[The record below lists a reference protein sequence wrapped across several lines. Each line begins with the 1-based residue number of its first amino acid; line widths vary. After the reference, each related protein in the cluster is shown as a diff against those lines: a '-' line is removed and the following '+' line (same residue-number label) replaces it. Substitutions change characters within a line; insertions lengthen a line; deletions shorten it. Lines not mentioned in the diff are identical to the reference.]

1 MTRVYYKEA
10 VAAIVVFDITN
21 RKTFGAV
28 DAWLKDVHDKLDLD
42 TGSSIPILLLANKTD
57 LLKEKAACVEDAE
70 LEQYV
75 AANGLIGSYKTSAK
89 ENESISDAMKFLV
102 SHLRDADRSRNA
114 ANPTPASPQN
124 ETFTLHSGPAPS
136 SNNSGNTSQA
146 PCCRN

>member
-28 DAWLKDVHDKLDLD
+28 DAWLKDVHDKLDLE
-42 TGSSIPILLLANKTD
+42 TGTSIPILLLANKTD
-57 LLKEKAACVEDAE
+57 LLKEKSACVEDGE

-75 AANGLIGSYKTSAK
+75 AANGLIGSYRTSAK
-89 ENESISDAMKFLV
+89 ENDSISDAMKFLV
-102 SHLRDADRSRNA
+102 GHLREADKAKSVAPVPA
-114 ANPTPASPQN
+114 AAPQN
-124 ETFTLHSGPAPS
+124 DTFTLHSGPAPA
-136 SNNSGNTSQA
+136 SQQSTGGP